1 MSRPAAD
8 LAKGSA
14 GPGLTTAGFGRVLAV
29 LCITEVV
36 SWGVLYYAF
45 PVLSG
50 RIAADT
56 GWSPPGLAGA
66 FSAGLVVSG
75 LVGILVGRWIDR
87 HGPRW
92 LMTLGST
99 TAALAVVGVALAPS
113 LLWFIAAWLLAGVAM
128 SAVLYPPAF
137 AALTRWAGPRRVEAL
152 TLLTLAG
159 GLASTIF
166 APITAA
172 LAAHMGWRAVFL
184 VLAAAIAVVTIPAHA
199 VGLRQP
205 WPQPAGRDPA
215 VHDGRRV
222 RVVTSRAFLA
232 LAAALALTACASY
245 AVVVNLV
252 PLLTDRG
259 FGLSAAAVILGL
271 GGAGQVAGRLVY
283 PAVNRRLSV
292 RARTV
297 TITAGVAITTGL
309 VAVLTGV
316 AGLVVA
322 VVLAGTVRGMM
333 TLLQAT
339 AVSDRWGT
347 SHYGRLTGLLSAPV
361 MISAALAPWIG
372 STLAAALDSY
382 PAMVAVMAAAGLFAA
397 GLAAASVPG
406 RELTG

>member
-1 MSRPAAD
+1 MTRP
-8 LAKGSA
+8 
-14 GPGLTTAGFGRVLAV
+14 
-29 LCITEVV
+29 
-36 SWGVLYYAF
+36 
-45 PVLSG
+45 
-50 RIAADT
+50 
-56 GWSPPGLAGA
+56 
-66 FSAGLVVSG
+66 
-75 LVGILVGRWIDR
+75 
-87 HGPRW
+87 
-92 LMTLGST
+92 
-99 TAALAVVGVALAPS
+99 
-113 LLWFIAAWLLAGVAM
+113 
-128 SAVLYPPAF
+128 
-137 AALTRWAGPRRVEAL
+137 
-152 TLLTLAG
+152 
-159 GLASTIF
+159 
-166 APITAA
+166 
-172 LAAHMGWRAVFL
+172 
-184 VLAAAIAVVTIPAHA
+184 
-199 VGLRQP
+199 
-205 WPQPAGRDPA
+205 
-215 VHDGRRV
+215 
-222 RVVTSRAFLA
+222 FLA
-232 LAAALALTACASY
+232 LGAALALTACASY